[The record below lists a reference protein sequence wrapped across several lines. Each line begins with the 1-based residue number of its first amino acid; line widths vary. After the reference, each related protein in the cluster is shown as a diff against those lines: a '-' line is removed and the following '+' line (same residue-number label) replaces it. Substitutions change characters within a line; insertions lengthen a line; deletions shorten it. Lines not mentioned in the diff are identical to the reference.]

1 MKRNVSIKWKT
12 VLNVKVCL
20 RIFDMNC
27 VAEDITKFGGL
38 TNILIW
44 NKTKLFGADF
54 TDKQNMKKNRTKI
67 QQTVFSLRLS
77 SAYKRKY
84 LFRNGE
90 TRKVWSEEINLNA
103 KTATKHVFH
112 LVQFL
117 ETHLRLA
124 LIKRNVNQVSQ

>member
-1 MKRNVSIKWKT
+1 
-12 VLNVKVCL
+12 
-20 RIFDMNC
+20 
-27 VAEDITKFGGL
+27 
-38 TNILIW
+38 
-44 NKTKLFGADF
+44 LFGADF

-103 KTATKHVFH
+103 KTATKHFPFVAIPGNA
-112 LVQFL
+112 LASGVDKKKCKSSVTLKNPL
-117 ETHLRLA
+117 EYH
-124 LIKRNVNQVSQ
+124 

>member
-54 TDKQNMKKNRTKI
+54 TDKQNMKKNRTKMPMENTTNSI
-67 QQTVFSLRLS
+67 FFKAFECLQEKIFVP
-77 SAYKRKY
+77 K
-84 LFRNGE
+84 
-90 TRKVWSEEINLNA
+90 
-103 KTATKHVFH
+103 
-112 LVQFL
+112 
-117 ETHLRLA
+117 
-124 LIKRNVNQVSQ
+124 